1 MKRTTIHDGESH
13 SGNLHVDTNE
23 SDRIYLHMDSGGFS
37 HCLSLS
43 AADAR
48 KMAEALL
55 KGAYA
60 IEARMPQAEAEAA

>member
-43 AADAR
+43 ADDAR
-48 KMAEALL
+48 KMSDALL
-55 KGAYA
+55 RVIYA
-60 IEARMPQAEAEAA
+60 IEARTPTVAEVA